1 MSGED
6 SNSSNNNDST
16 SLREMMQAMMS
27 SINNIDQKNINNMN
41 SLRED
46 LAVSMSH
53 LREDLNS
60 NIKFD
65 ITGDE
70 YILNHYSV
78 LTWGSLVDLTPGM
91 VLCDATLIRRYPQIM
106 GNQEERQPG

>member
-1 MSGED
+1 MDLRWFSFDWYAGLNLPDED
-6 SNSSNNNDST
+6 TTVYVLKYRYGDYTNDNQFKI
-16 SLREMMQAMMS
+16 R
-27 SINNIDQKNINNMN
+27 
-41 SLRED
+41 
-46 LAVSMSH
+46 
-53 LREDLNS
+53 
-60 NIKFD
+60 IKFD

-91 VLCDATLIRRYPQIM
+91 VLCDAALIRRYPQIM